1 MAQVETDRLF
11 ILEAISIVWVR
22 NDEEEDVDDVLPHYF
37 KLVQKYGIIKGSWLA
52 VKRLCRCHPW
62 AKGGYDPVP

>member
-22 NDEEEDVDDVLPHYF
+22 DDEEEDVDDVLLHYF
-37 KLVQKYGIIKGSWLA
+37 KLVQKYLVSNVGK
-52 VKRLCRCHPW
+52 
-62 AKGGYDPVP
+62 